1 MGNLSQS
8 DLKPTDLERLNSHIK
23 NLTSVNSYLK
33 ASRHLSPSHHRA
45 TIPRFTTMSSI
56 DALASGI
63 QGNFSID
70 PISQSTG
77 NTPIETTLDSRTP
90 ILTSSDARLGILKG
104 TATPPNI
111 FDMMFFDASPA
122 DGECSQ
128 ASSQGVSE
136 FLDSLER
143 DACEEEEIQTDFAL
157 ERFMIQQQLV
167 AGIHPKDV
175 LPMMRNQPP
184 DYMNQQPMRTIVT
197 TENGLARHGPDRPR
211 YIGKL
216 RRLPK
221 HIRDSLRSQFQA
233 SSEEQAEVARFY
245 SESYRNLSGL
255 ATAPG
260 SLQDSSDTLQGS
272 DVTMVD
278 PDETELEGD
287 NESEDLVSLFEG
299 EVGGREGS
307 GQS

>member
-128 ASSQGVSE
+128 ASSQGDRS
-136 FLDSLER
+136 FLTRWRETL
-143 DACEEEEIQTDFAL
+143 TDFAL

-175 LPMMRNQPP
+175 LPMMRNKPP

-287 NESEDLVSLFEG
+287 NESEDLGSLFEG